1 MDERLLHLRDI
12 AAEETRAAAAARRV
26 QEVRLAQ
33 ETRLEEHQRKVK
45 EITTVCVHHF
55 NIPTSSYP
63 SDKQHPPNSP
73 PHPP

>member
-45 EITTVCVHHF
+45 EITTVCMHWRYTISIYPLHHTL
-55 NIPTSSYP
+55 I
-63 SDKQHPPNSP
+63 
-73 PHPP
+73 